1 MNSTMV
7 GVWKDAKTNL
17 EVVWPILVKSTTAVA
32 TTFRIPTPVGQIIE
46 TKGADPDL
54 GIGKIEGMIEI
65 EAYKFKEGMKHPNTT
80 AISEKAARSSSATC
94 LSPLLKTNF
103 GKLLKNLVKY

>member
-1 MNSTMV
+1 MNSIMV

-17 EVVWPILVKSTTAVA
+17 EVVWPILVKNTTAA
-32 TTFRIPTPVGQIIE
+32 IIFQILTPVGQITE

-54 GIGKIEGMIEI
+54 EIGKIEDMIEI

-80 AISEKAARSSSATC
+80 AISEKAARSS
-94 LSPLLKTNF
+94 
-103 GKLLKNLVKY
+103 